1 MEPLHFLPG
10 NQLGL
15 GKTILLSTSV
25 GNTDQ
30 IRNLWEGESPRIGFT
45 GKTHCTQVFQNSY
58 TKGVPEPPFHPGI
71 CLEHSGVQLC
81 HQRSTSPGVLPAQP
95 VSVQMVSNDSRAA
108 QHIKGAQWDGPGR
121 EQGWDYILS
130 ALCQQAQSAHAH
142 RWVLLLSAGV
152 APRSSSWCSI
162 LTWVRVFTGKGCNSA
177 EHPRKEG
184 PFKSHTKQSSFCLQS
199 RLLPVPSWHNTKF
212 SSYLIS

>member
-30 IRNLWEGESPRIGFT
+30 IRNLREGESPRIGFT

-108 QHIKGAQWDGPGR
+108 QHIKGAQ
-121 EQGWDYILS
+121 
-130 ALCQQAQSAHAH
+130 
-142 RWVLLLSAGV
+142 
-152 APRSSSWCSI
+152 
-162 LTWVRVFTGKGCNSA
+162 
-177 EHPRKEG
+177 
-184 PFKSHTKQSSFCLQS
+184 
-199 RLLPVPSWHNTKF
+199 
-212 SSYLIS
+212 